1 MECSK
6 SDWKLFRSWIVEWQE
21 RYIEKLLK
29 EYVQL
34 LNGSKNAS
42 DKFWELE
49 RRIRKDRKHP
59 GIILEMSKK
68 NMAYDIAD
76 LINYGVISVEDL
88 KEFSDELKERVG
100 FLSTSV
106 KLETVLDEG

>member
-6 SDWKLFRSWIVEWQE
+6 SDWKLFQNQIAEWQE

-34 LNGSKNAS
+34 LNGLKNAS
-42 DKFWELE
+42 DKFRELE
-49 RRIRKDRKHP
+49 KRIRKDRKHP
-59 GIILEMSKK
+59 EIILEMSKK

-76 LINYGVISVEDL
+76 LINYGVISMEDL
-88 KEFSDELKERVG
+88 EEFSDELKERVS

>member
-21 RYIEKLLK
+21 RYIEKLLT